1 MEKLLKKY
9 RIGTSRLRSGSQYGL
24 EIDEAGGIHTL
35 PEEGRHLLFLGAL
48 DAGVEDWT
56 WGRFVLSASLPH
68 DMVLVIHALAS
79 DEDRILRDGH
89 AIRTDDFLRD
99 PDTDAQFKM
108 RLFDL
113 SDSVRQVGATDILLY
128 SQRGRYLWL
137 CIELIGTGSAHLH
150 DLRVYAP
157 GDNFFQTFPEVYR
170 QNGEFLHRYLSVFS
184 TLYNDLQEEIDGL
197 PALFDL
203 DTAPAA
209 LLPVFADWL
218 GLEIEGGFLSE
229 QQCRQLIKSGF
240 RLMSRKGTRA
250 AIEEIVHLLVE
261 EPVYILER
269 VGPEGRREQNGEDPF
284 AFTVL
289 IARQSDEQLH
299 AKLLYLIDQF
309 RPIRTRVSIVF
320 LGDCAG
326 MDYHCYLDVN
336 ASLVQSTGGSLN
348 SGASLNGLTC
358 LQ

>member
-9 RIGTSRLRSGSQYGL
+9 CIGASRLRGGSCYGL
-24 EIDEAGGIHTL
+24 EADGQGAVHTV
-35 PEEGRHLLFLGAL
+35 PEEGYHVLFLRAL
-48 DAGVEDWT
+48 DAGIDNCE
-56 WGRFVLSASLPH
+56 WGRFALSATLPP
-68 DMVLVIHALAS
+68 DMVLVVRALAS
-79 DEDRILRDGH
+79 DENRILRDGV
-89 AIRTDDFLRD
+89 AIQTDDFLRD
-99 PDTDAQFKM
+99 PAMDARHKM
-108 RLFDL
+108 RLFEL
-113 SDSVRQVGATDILLY
+113 SDSIRQIGASDILLY
-128 SQRGRYLWL
+128 GQRGRYLWL
-137 CIELIGTGSAHLH
+137 CVELIGTGSACLR

-170 QNGEFLHRYLSVFS
+170 RNGEFMHRYLSVFS
-184 TLYNDLQEEIDGL
+184 SLYNDLQEEIDSL
-197 PALFDL
+197 PALFDP

-218 GLEIEGGFLSE
+218 GLEIEGGFLSDR
-229 QQCRQLIKSGF
+229 QCRQLIRSGF
-240 RLMSRKGTRA
+240 RLLSRKGTRA

-269 VGPEGRREQNGEDPF
+269 VGPEGSREQNGEEPF

-289 IARQSDEQLH
+289 ISRRSDEQLH

-348 SGASLNGLTC
+348 GGAALNGLTC

>member
-9 RIGTSRLRSGSQYGL
+9 CIGASRLRGASCYGL
-24 EIDEAGGIHTL
+24 EADGQGAAHTV
-35 PEEGRHLLFLGAL
+35 PEQGYHVLFLCAL
-48 DAGVEDWT
+48 DAGIDNCE
-56 WGRFVLSASLPH
+56 WGRFVLSATLPP
-68 DMVLVIHALAS
+68 DMVLVVRALAS
-79 DEDRILRDGH
+79 DENRILRDGE
-89 AIRTDDFLRD
+89 AIQIDDFLRD
-99 PDTDAQFKM
+99 PETDARHKM
-108 RLFDL
+108 RLFEL
-113 SDSVRQVGATDILLY
+113 SDSIRQVGASDILLY
-128 SQRGRYLWL
+128 GQRGRYLWL
-137 CIELIGTGSAHLH
+137 CVELIGTGSACLR

-170 QNGEFLHRYLSVFS
+170 RNGEFMHRYLSVFS
-184 TLYNDLQEEIDGL
+184 SLYNDLQEEIDSL
-197 PALFDL
+197 PALFDP
-203 DTAPAA
+203 DTAPVD

-218 GLEIEGGFLSE
+218 GLEIEGGFLSDR
-229 QQCRQLIKSGF
+229 QCRQLIRSSF
-240 RLMSRKGTRA
+240 RLLSRKGTRA

-269 VGPEGRREQNGEDPF
+269 VGPEGSREQNGEEPF

-289 IARQSDEQLH
+289 ISRRSDEQLH

-320 LGDCAG
+320 LGDCVG

-336 ASLVQSTGGSLN
+336 ASLVQSSGGRLN
-348 SGASLNGLTC
+348 GGAALNGLTC

>member
-1 MEKLLKKY
+1 M
-9 RIGTSRLRSGSQYGL
+9 
-24 EIDEAGGIHTL
+24 
-35 PEEGRHLLFLGAL
+35 
-48 DAGVEDWT
+48 
-56 WGRFVLSASLPH
+56 
-68 DMVLVIHALAS
+68 
-79 DEDRILRDGH
+79 
-89 AIRTDDFLRD
+89 
-99 PDTDAQFKM
+99 
-108 RLFDL
+108 
-113 SDSVRQVGATDILLY
+113 
-128 SQRGRYLWL
+128 
-137 CIELIGTGSAHLH
+137 
-150 DLRVYAP
+150 
-157 GDNFFQTFPEVYR
+157 
-170 QNGEFLHRYLSVFS
+170 
-184 TLYNDLQEEIDGL
+184 
-197 PALFDL
+197 PALFDP

-309 RPIRTRVSIVF
+309 RPIRTRAVSYTHLDVYKRQDQEEGQAAAIPILPEGQDADEPTHEPTISLFDYSAGNIARSALILYHNSLFDTAEGVSINVYAQDAF
-320 LGDCAG
+320 SGNSLADFPVSYTHLAG
-326 MDYHCYLDVN
+326 YAAVEI
-336 ASLVQSTGGSLN
+336 AV
-348 SGASLNGLTC
+348 
-358 LQ
+358 